1 MTDIYTWKPRL
12 IKHRSLVRD
21 FVTDTDGATIT
32 FDGGAAG
39 SPVGGPVSE
48 NSDELVGADRH
59 IVVLAGNRTL
69 ALANVIN
76 GQKLELLLT
85 QDATGSRTVTWFSGI
100 KWAGGS
106 APTLTTTANKSDFLA
121 IEVINTATPAY
132 LGYVIGQ
139 NF

>member
-1 MTDIYTWKPRL
+1 MSDIYTWKPRL
-12 IKHRSLVRD
+12 IKYNSRVRNL
-21 FVTDTDGATIT
+21 VTDTDGATVT

-39 SPVGGPVSE
+39 SPPGFQGSE
-48 NSDELVGADRH
+48 NSDELVGGDRH
-59 IVVLAGNRTL
+59 QVVLGGNRTL

-85 QDATGSRTVTWFSGI
+85 QDGTGSRTVTWFSGI

-106 APTLTTTANKSDFLA
+106 APTLTTGANKSDLFA
-121 IEVINTATPAY
+121 IEVLNSVTPAY